1 MDQSNLATYRDFAR
15 LCASAAGAEIM
26 PHFRQRMDI
35 ENKAGALGFD
45 PVTIADRAAEQ
56 AIRALIGT
64 HYSDHGIEGEE
75 FGLVRA
81 ESRLRWV
88 IDPIDGT
95 KSFMAG
101 LPAWGIL
108 IALLEDGNPVLGL
121 MHQPFIGETFE
132 GDGRRAGYAG
142 RLGGHILKSSE
153 CTSVESAILATTS
166 PQLLGSA
173 EYVARFRAVET
184 RAKLSRYG
192 GDCYN
197 YCMLAAGHIDLV
209 IEAGLNRYDIAALIP
224 IIEGAGGVV
233 TDWSGKS
240 ALNGATVIAAATPA
254 LHTEALAL
262 LEN

>member
-1 MDQSNLATYRDFAR
+1 
-15 LCASAAGAEIM
+15 M

-35 ENKAGALGFD
+35 EDKGGVDGFD

-56 AIRALIGT
+56 AIRALIDAQF
-64 HYSDHGIEGEE
+64 SDHGMEGEE

-81 ESRLRWV
+81 GARYRWV
-88 IDPIDGT
+88 VDPIDGT

-101 LPAWGIL
+101 LPGWGIL
-108 IALLEDGNPVLGL
+108 IALLEDDVPVLGL

-132 GDGRRAGYAG
+132 GDGHQAGYAG
-142 RLGGHILKSSE
+142 RLGQYRLKTSG
-153 CTSVESAILATTS
+153 CASVEEAVLATTS

-173 EYVARFRAVET
+173 DNIARFHAVESHV
-184 RAKLSRYG
+184 KLSRYG
-192 GDCYN
+192 GDCYS

-233 TDWSGKS
+233 TDWSGGS
-240 ALNGATVIAAATPA
+240 ALNGATVIAAATPE
-254 LHTEALAL
+254 LHKQARAL